1 MSAVLSAVPLW
12 LLPAWLALMSLALFF
27 LMGIDKHRARR
38 GRWRIPEKTLFL
50 LALLGGSCGGWLGMR
65 AFHHKTRHRTFAWG
79 FPVLALAQLA
89 LCLYLTYRF
98 FEVRGS

>member
-1 MSAVLSAVPLW
+1 MSAVLSAVPLC

-50 LALLGGSCGGWLGMR
+50 LALLGGGCGGWLGMR
-65 AFHHKTRHRTFAWG
+65 AFHHKTKHRTFARG
-79 FPVLALAQLA
+79 FPALALTQLA
-89 LCLYLTYRF
+89 LCLLYLYNF
-98 FEVRGS
+98 FAT